1 MAELFT
7 VGHSNHPFDAFAELL
22 KQHRIDVL
30 VDTRSSPYSQYV
42 THFNREAIQA
52 ELPTRG
58 IKYLYLGEELGG
70 RPDGAEF
77 YDEAGHVRY
86 HRVAESAKFL
96 GGIERVEAGIR
107 KFRVALM
114 CSEEDPT
121 VCHRFLLVSRVLA
134 KRGLAVLHIRG
145 DGSVQADADLRDA
158 ALFQGSLFDIPG
170 EQLWQSLRSV
180 SPRRTRESSS
190 DS

>member
-1 MAELFT
+1 MADLFT
-7 VGHSNHPFDAFAELL
+7 VGHSNHAFAVFAELL
-22 KQHRIDVL
+22 KKHRIDVL

-86 HRVAESAKFL
+86 YRVAESAKFL

-134 KRGLAVLHIRG
+134 TRGVAVFHIRG
-145 DGSVQADADLRDA
+145 DGTVQSDADLQDA
-158 ALFQGSLFDIPG
+158 ALFQGSLFDAPG
-170 EQLWQSLRSV
+170 EQPWKSLRSV
-180 SPRRTRESSS
+180 SPRKTRGSSS

>member
-86 HRVAESAKFL
+86 YRVAESAKFL

-134 KRGLAVLHIRG
+134 KRGVAVLHIRG

-158 ALFQGSLFDIPG
+158 ALFQGSLFDLPG
-170 EQLWQSLRSV
+170 EQPWKSLRSV

-190 DS
+190 DP

>member
-134 KRGLAVLHIRG
+134 KRGVAVFHIRG

-170 EQLWQSLRSV
+170 EQPWKSLRSV

-190 DS
+190 DP